1 MCLGVPGQIT
11 NIYEAMGARMGKVN
25 FGGIFKEV
33 CLEYVPEAKVGDY
46 AIVHAGFAITRL
58 DEQAALETLSMFK
71 DLGVLDEEL
80 NVGSESA
87 DANPLEP

>member
-58 DEQAALETLSMFK
+58 DEQAALETLNMFK

-80 NVGSESA
+80 NVGSDSA
-87 DANPLEP
+87 DANSL

>member
-33 CLEYVPEAKVGDY
+33 CLEYVPEAQVGDY

-58 DEQAALETLSMFK
+58 DEQAALETLSLFK
-71 DLGVLDEEL
+71 DMGVLDEEL
-80 NVGSESA
+80 NA
-87 DANPLEP
+87 DLSDSRTSLTEA

>member
-33 CLEYVPEAKVGDY
+33 CLEYVPEAQVGDY

-58 DEQAALETLSMFK
+58 DEQAALETLSLFK

-80 NVGSESA
+80 NA
-87 DANPLEP
+87 DLSDSRASLLEA

>member
-58 DEQAALETLSMFK
+58 DEQAALETLNMFK

-80 NVGSESA
+80 NVSSDSA
-87 DANPLEP
+87 DANSL

>member
-46 AIVHAGFAITRL
+46 AIIHAGFAITRL

-80 NVGSESA
+80 NVSSDNAG
-87 DANPLEP
+87 ANPLEP

>member
-11 NIYEAMGARMGKVN
+11 NIYEAMGAQMGKVN

-33 CLEYVPEAKVGDY
+33 CLEYVPEAQVGDY

-58 DEQAALETLSMFK
+58 DEQAALETLSLFK
-71 DLGVLDEEL
+71 DMGVLDEEL
-80 NVGSESA
+80 NADLSDSRASLSEA
-87 DANPLEP
+87 